1 MKKTTVFLVILLAC
15 FSIQAQ
21 NTNIKFGVKTGL
33 NLSKFTPEKRIG
45 NIILAE
51 YQFKV
56 GYYVGAYANF
66 FISDKIRIQP
76 ELLYNTQGTKIVID
90 NITLID
96 ATGTNIA
103 TGDFESTIN
112 ESTISIPIVLQ
123 YFLNEKFSL
132 EGGPQFGY
140 IINRKET
147 LTGSLTHENPIIER
161 DYDRFDVGFNIGIG
175 FDISEKF
182 RINSRY
188 FLGLLERDDLAKPSI
203 LSLGIEYHL

>member
-1 MKKTTVFLVILLAC
+1 MKKTTLILVILLAC

-21 NTNIKFGVKTGL
+21 NTNVKLGAKTGV
-33 NLSKFTPEKRIG
+33 NLSKYTPEKRIG
-45 NIILAE
+45 NIIISE

-56 GYYVGAYANF
+56 GYYVGAYVNF

-76 ELLYNTQGTKIVID
+76 ELLYSTQGTRIIID
-90 NITLID
+90 NITLTD
-96 ATGTNIA
+96 ANGMNIA

-112 ESTISIPIVLQ
+112 ESTISIPVVLQ

-147 LTGSLTHENPIIER
+147 LTGSLTHENPVIEK
-161 DYDRFDVGFNIGIG
+161 DYDKLDIGFNIGIG
-175 FDISEKF
+175 FDISKKL
-182 RINSRY
+182 RVNSRY

-203 LSLGIEYHL
+203 FSLGIEYHL